1 MLGLGIL
8 FMGLNLVID
17 ELMDASKKAGKRI
30 GLVKEEDVK
39 KKHKPLSNVERA
51 VRRQIYW

>member
-17 ELMDASKKAGKRI
+17 ELMNASKRAGKKM
-30 GLVKEEDVK
+30 GLITGEENHK
-39 KKHKPLSNVERA
+39 KPRSNVERA
-51 VRRQIYW
+51 VRRQVDYW